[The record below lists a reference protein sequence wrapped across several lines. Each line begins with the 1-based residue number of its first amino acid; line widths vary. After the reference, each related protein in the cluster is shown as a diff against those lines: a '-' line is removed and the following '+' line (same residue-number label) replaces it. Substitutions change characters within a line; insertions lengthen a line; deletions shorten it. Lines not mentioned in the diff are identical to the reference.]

1 MTRIFYTQGGF
12 MKKHGF
18 AFLAIVLV
26 FCFAF
31 VSCDNGTTRGAALSG
46 TYFCQAPS
54 SKDDYI
60 TFWTN
65 GTYEWRDWGSYYSE
79 EGTYSVK
86 GNTIFTTTI
95 IAGYQMW
102 TYEWGRVVDG
112 ITIRD
117 NENGYIWKR

>member
-1 MTRIFYTQGGF
+1 MRKQGFVLAVTKVAMLVAMLTIGLS
-12 MKKHGF
+12 
-18 AFLAIVLV
+18 FL
-26 FCFAF
+26 
-31 VSCDNGTTRGAALSG
+31 SCDNGTTRGAALSG

-65 GTYEWRDWGSYYSE
+65 GTYELRDWGSYYSE
-79 EGTYSVK
+79 EGTYSVI
-86 GNTIFTTTI
+86 GGTIFTTI
-95 IAGYQMW
+95 IVAGFQEW

-117 NENGYIWKR
+117 NENGYIWKK